1 MALPVAPGIPAVGG
15 ISRKIRL
22 TQKGPRG
29 EEIIL
34 PRRGVLASSATRC
47 KRRHRRLSP
56 APGLTAELTVL
67 ANSSTGRVGQR
78 GSEFATLGV
87 FKKKP

>member
-34 PRRGVLASSATRC
+34 PRGGVLASSATRC

-56 APGLTAELTVL
+56 APGLTAELT
-67 ANSSTGRVGQR
+67 A
-78 GSEFATLGV
+78 
-87 FKKKP
+87 KPVDDSGFR